1 MLKRVE
7 VDGFYDPLQTHAD
20 RMRMI
25 SGVVNFYAWTCIVL
39 TVWWSLNMAR
49 GQLELKTW
57 GPFAGTMFFLIL
69 TLLNLRILG
78 RSTAQP
84 RQPEADGLGSS
95 PVR

>member
-1 MLKRVE
+1 
-7 VDGFYDPLQTHAD
+7 
-20 RMRMI
+20 
-25 SGVVNFYAWTCIVL
+25 
-39 TVWWSLNMAR
+39 MAR